1 MDINEVM
8 QLISNVGFPIVVAGA
23 LFFYVDKLNS
33 SHDEQ
38 ERQLRETL
46 YTMEKGW
53 QEALSNNTLVMHELL
68 HEIKE
73 LRGSNGSK
81 NATN

>member
-1 MDINEVM
+1 MNINEVM
-8 QLISNVGFPIVVAGA
+8 QLISNVGFPIVVVGVM
-23 LFFYVDKLNS
+23 FFYIDKLNT

-38 ERQLRETL
+38 ETQLRETL
-46 YTMEKGW
+46 YAMETGW

-81 NATN
+81 NATD